1 MMLSQTKNLNTF
13 FPAFYFYLLYDV
25 FLWLE
30 LCQIYIWFIYDFF
43 FFRGG
48 NEEFIYSH
56 KKKKE
61 VNSKRIRLV
70 KRYFSL
76 LKKSFLL
83 CQEQNRILPVIL
95 QLSFWL
101 LTCAFYQIKRISFLF
116 SGNNDHMQLCLSCLG
131 WYAQSCYLLCLFFSV
146 CVFVALWSGNSIS
159 VWTKKRVLLLLL

>member
-1 MMLSQTKNLNTF
+1 MMYFFDLNCVKSIF
-13 FPAFYFYLLYDV
+13 DLFM
-25 FLWLE
+25 
-30 LCQIYIWFIYDFF
+30 IF

-48 NEEFIYSH
+48 MKSLSIPI
-56 KKKKE
+56 KKKE

>member
-1 MMLSQTKNLNTF
+1 MKSLSI
-13 FPAFYFYLLYDV
+13 P
-25 FLWLE
+25 
-30 LCQIYIWFIYDFF
+30 I
-43 FFRGG
+43 
-48 NEEFIYSH
+48 
-56 KKKKE
+56 KKKE

-131 WYAQSCYLLCLFFSV
+131 
-146 CVFVALWSGNSIS
+146 
-159 VWTKKRVLLLLL
+159 